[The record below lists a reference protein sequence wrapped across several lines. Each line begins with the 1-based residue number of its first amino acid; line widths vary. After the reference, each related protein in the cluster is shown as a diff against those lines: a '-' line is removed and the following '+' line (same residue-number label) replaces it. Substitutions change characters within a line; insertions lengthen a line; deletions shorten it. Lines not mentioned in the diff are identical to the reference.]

1 MTAPVDYKAYGP
13 FYAGWARAFSLLGA
27 LVLSGLLLAM
37 PQLVAV
43 GMHELDHGSLSAGL
57 WGISGGFVHGVGY
70 VPETRIW
77 RYAFSPYIV
86 WPLMGLCVY
95 MWFWV

>member
-1 MTAPVDYKAYGP
+1 MSALVNYKVYGVL
-13 FYAGWARAFSLLGA
+13 YAGWARVSSFFGA

-43 GMHELDHGSLSAGL
+43 GMHELDHSSLSAGL
-57 WGISGGFVHGVGY
+57 WGISAGFVHGVGY

-77 RYAFSPYIV
+77 RYAFSPYV
-86 WPLMGLCVY
+86 AWPLMGFCVY
-95 MWFWV
+95 WWLVI

>member
-1 MTAPVDYKAYGP
+1 MAAPVDYTAYGP
-13 FYAGWARAFSLLGA
+13 FYAGWARALSLLGA

-43 GMHELDHGSLSAGL
+43 GMHELDHGTLSAGL

-70 VPETRIW
+70 VPEMRLW
-77 RYAFSPYIV
+77 RYAFSPYLA
-86 WPLMGLCVY
+86 WPLMGLCIY
-95 MWFWV
+95 WWFVV